1 MSFVQV
7 KVAEEVSTPTDST
20 EIVAPSWF
28 WEDIEGVLSAEWEIG
43 GLARPAD
50 EIRALIA
57 GE

>member
-7 KVAEEVSTPTDST
+7 KLAEEAAMPTDGT
-20 EIVAPSWF
+20 AIVAPSWF

-43 GLARPAD
+43 GLATPTD